1 MQSFNLPKYVVAALL
16 MMERL
21 FSVLVYC
28 ESGINQY
35 TRQKILTMFLGR
47 ICYLNSVALE
57 TLPSRQRT

>member
-35 TRQKILTMFLGR
+35 TRQKTLTMFLGR
-47 ICYLNSVALE
+47 ICYYLNSVALE
-57 TLPSRQRT
+57 TLYCHTN